1 MKFWN
6 TGGEIW
12 GMLFVCYSLVQL
24 IEQFLGIWILHKVYS
39 EPRTQSKVMKVLGG
53 ILSLAIAML
62 FAWNAWG
69 SYVSNLAFL
78 FGNVLWAF
86 IYSLYFKCSF
96 DAVYIWESFYGL
108 MFSLLKIPALILTGF
123 PQNKTLSQVNRGTRN
138 FTEVVWCLGIE
149 ALIFILIK
157 KKKDI
162 FKLLRMLLSKYKK
175 LLIIIFCIEW
185 CMLTYSMFLGEKGF
199 EPIDFALHLIFI
211 MCSIF
216 LMLYLI
222 LNVLYQEIKNENI
235 ILDTIQN
242 NLQSQNDR
250 LEAFYNQRNQQIH
263 DIKHAMGYLR
273 NCLENEKT
281 EEALT
286 QVCDFTN
293 DLSKMERKVWTGFSY
308 LDFVLNYK
316 KLEMD
321 ENEIDFE
328 LEVDLYEIPLKDAE
342 LGIILGNLLDNA
354 IEATRKC
361 EPDRRKIFLRVC
373 NPNEM
378 FLLCLRNSSAEMPV
392 IVDNRF
398 ITTKED
404 RYAHGLGVESV
415 KRIVERYNGNISF
428 QYDDEHFEVDI
439 LI

>member
-24 IEQFLGIWILHKVYS
+24 IEQFLGIWILHKVYP
-39 EPRTQSKVMKVLGG
+39 EARFHSKAMKALGG
-53 ILSLAIAML
+53 SLFLATML
-62 FAWNAWG
+62 LFMWNAWG
-69 SYVSNLAFL
+69 SYISNLMIL
-78 FGNVLWAF
+78 IGNTFWAF
-86 IYSLYFKCSF
+86 SYSFYFKCSF
-96 DAVYIWESFYGL
+96 DVVYIWESFYGV
-108 MFSLLKIPALILTGF
+108 MISLLKMPVLILMGLL
-123 PQNKTLSQVNRGTRN
+123 QNRTLNQVNRRARN
-138 FTEVVWCLGIE
+138 YTEIIWCLVIE
-149 ALIFILIK
+149 ILIVALIKNK
-157 KKKDI
+157 KNI
-162 FKLLRMLLSKYKK
+162 IRLVRMLLSKYKK
-175 LLIIIFCIEW
+175 LLFIIFVIEW
-185 CMLTYSMFLGEKGF
+185 CMLTYSMFLGKKGF
-199 EPIDFALHLIFI
+199 EPVDFVLHLIFI
-211 MCSIF
+211 VCSVF

-263 DIKHAMGYLR
+263 DIKHVMGYLR
-273 NCLENEKT
+273 NCLENGKT

-316 KLEMD
+316 KLEID

-378 FLLCLRNSSAEMPV
+378 FLLCLRNSSAKMPV